1 MEFAGH
7 KKIKDF
13 SLDGT
18 IYDEADFLKLRN
30 QYEQIIE
37 EYMRI
42 KGYIPHLDLD
52 PIFST
57 SYNGHIF
64 EFKITWYGIY
74 LGKAKAKCYKG
85 VASNKLV
92 PQTHT
97 ILTKLVKSSLSVES
111 Q

>member
-7 KKIKDF
+7 RKIKDF
-13 SLDGT
+13 SIDGH
-18 IYDEADFLKLRN
+18 IYDEADFIKLRW
-30 QYEQIIE
+30 QYENIIE
-37 EYMRI
+37 EYMRV

-52 PIFST
+52 PVFST
-57 SYNGHIF
+57 SYTGSSF

-85 VASNKLV
+85 VTSNKLI
-92 PQTHT
+92 PMTPT
-97 ILTKLVKSSLSVES
+97 TLTKLVKSSESVEL

>member
-57 SYNGHIF
+57 SYRL
-64 EFKITWYGIY
+64 K
-74 LGKAKAKCYKG
+74 
-85 VASNKLV
+85 
-92 PQTHT
+92 
-97 ILTKLVKSSLSVES
+97 
-111 Q
+111 